1 MGFRLAPTKYVEGHP
16 KDLVISLS
24 QGNRKLY
31 AGDMVS
37 KERAITVTVGGG
49 DPKEDTIYTDDTE
62 DFDIGDISSDE
73 SEEIDVIF

>member
-1 MGFRLAPTKYVEGHP
+1 
-16 KDLVISLS
+16 
-24 QGNRKLY
+24 
-31 AGDMVS
+31 MVS